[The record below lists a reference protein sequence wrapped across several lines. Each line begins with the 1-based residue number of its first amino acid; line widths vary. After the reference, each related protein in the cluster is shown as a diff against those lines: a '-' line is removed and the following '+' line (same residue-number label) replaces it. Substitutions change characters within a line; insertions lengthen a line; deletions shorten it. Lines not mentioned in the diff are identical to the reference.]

1 MTKAARATCAQLYGV
16 SLRQLLGDDR
26 HETFN
31 GGHHVHRAQ
40 GRSLSRHLG
49 HLARGYASAGLN
61 GGVELLGGLTIARVA
76 SFNDIKFTD
85 MIYVSY

>member
-1 MTKAARATCAQLYGV
+1 MKKAARATCAQLYGV

-26 HETFN
+26 YETFN

-49 HLARGYASAGLN
+49 HLARSHTSAGLN
-61 GGVELLGGLTIARVA
+61 GRIEFFGASRLLGLPLSTILN
-76 SFNDIKFTD
+76 F
-85 MIYVSY
+85 Y